1 MNQKLK
7 NRGQLLHQASP
18 TDNQNV
24 AVIHSLLNQWGADS
38 SLASEFSQALE
49 WYEFELGDDL
59 FSDRASNP
67 SQNAAQSELNPSD
80 LYVVCQGRVRLLGYN
95 RLVLDKGILVEQGN
109 HEQLIAEGGL
119 YYHLAQQQLD
129 L

>member
-38 SLASEFSQALE
+38 SLASEFSQFRSSGTDAQ
-49 WYEFELGDDL
+49 
-59 FSDRASNP
+59 NP
-67 SQNAAQSELNPSD
+67 TQSM
-80 LYVVCQGRVRLLGYN
+80 V
-95 RLVLDKGILVEQGN
+95 
-109 HEQLIAEGGL
+109 
-119 YYHLAQQQLD
+119 
-129 L
+129 